1 VSADP
6 ERPWARYIPWGLLA
20 VTLVGAVVVGALRGG
35 AAVALWLAFAALAAA
50 VLLFWEALRS
60 LVDPAAP
67 ADHDDDD
74 ASRLASLE
82 SRKNAALRAL
92 KDIAF
97 ERSIGRLDEADYAQL
112 EVRYRAEARAALAS
126 LDEGVQAWRDA
137 AESLLTE
144 AERRATGAPA
154 AEPAPAPAAEPA
166 PNAEPAP
173 AAEEAPVVAATAR
186 DRACPA
192 CGTRND
198 TDALFCKRCGARVEE
213 EVRDATA

>member
-1 VSADP
+1 MSADV
-6 ERPWARYIPWGLLA
+6 ERAWTRYIPWALLA
-20 VTLVGAVVVGALRGG
+20 VTLLGAVIVGALRGG
-35 AAVALWLAFAALAAA
+35 ASVALWLAFAMLAAA

-97 ERSIGRLDEADYAQL
+97 ERSIGRLGEADYAQL
-112 EVRYRAEARAALAS
+112 ETRYRAEARAALAS

-137 AESLLTE
+137 AEALLTE

-154 AEPAPAPAAEPA
+154 AEPAAAPPPDDA
-166 PNAEPAP
+166 PPDDAP
-173 AAEEAPVVAATAR
+173 GEVASTAS

-198 TDALFCKRCGARVEE
+198 ADAVFCKRCGARVED
-213 EVRDATA
+213 EVVNATA

>member
-1 VSADP
+1 MSADA
-6 ERPWARYIPWGLLA
+6 ERSWTRLLPLA
-20 VTLVGAVVVGALRGG
+20 FVGVALLGAVVVGVVRGG
-35 AAVALWLAFAALAAA
+35 AAVALWLAFATLAAA
-50 VLLFWEALRS
+50 VLLFWESLRS
-60 LVDPAAP
+60 LIDPAAP

-97 ERSIGRLDEADYAQL
+97 ERSIGRLGDADYAQL
-112 EVRYRAEARAALAS
+112 EARYRAEARAAMAS

-137 AESLLTE
+137 AEALLAD

-154 AEPAPAPAAEPA
+154 PEVVTAAAPESETSEAAVPTV
-166 PNAEPAP
+166 P
-173 AAEEAPVVAATAR
+173 
-186 DRACPA
+186 DRGCPA

-198 TDALFCKRCGARVEE
+198 ADAVFCKRCGARVEE

>member
-1 VSADP
+1 MTADG
-6 ERPWARYIPWGLLA
+6 ERPWARYIPWA
-20 VTLVGAVVVGALRGG
+20 IVVVTLVGAGVVGALRGG
-35 AAVALWLAFAALAAA
+35 AAVALWLAFATLASA

-97 ERSIGRLDEADYAQL
+97 ERSIGRLGEADYAQL
-112 EVRYRAEARAALAS
+112 EARYRAEARAALAS

-137 AESLLTE
+137 AEALLSE

-154 AEPAPAPAAEPA
+154 PAPAPAADD
-166 PNAEPAP
+166 AP
-173 AAEEAPVVAATAR
+173 AAEGAPAVAAVVR

-198 TDALFCKRCGARVEE
+198 ADAVFCKRCGARVEE

>member
-1 VSADP
+1 VSADG
-6 ERPWARYIPWGLLA
+6 ERPWTRYIPWALLA
-20 VTLVGAVVVGALRGG
+20 VTLVGAGVVGALRGG
-35 AAVALWLAFAALAAA
+35 ASVALWLAFAALAAA

-97 ERSIGRLDEADYAQL
+97 EHSIGRLGDADYAQL

-137 AESLLTE
+137 AEALLTE

-154 AEPAPAPAAEPA
+154 AEPAPAADGPA
-166 PNAEPAP
+166 
-173 AAEEAPVVAATAR
+173 VVSATAR
-186 DRACPA
+186 DRACSA

-198 TDALFCKRCGARVEE
+198 ADAVFCKRCGARVEE
-213 EVRDATA
+213 EVRNATA

>member
-6 ERPWARYIPWGLLA
+6 ERPWARYIPWALLA
-20 VTLVGAVVVGALRGG
+20 VTLTGAGVVGALRGG

-154 AEPAPAPAAEPA
+154 AEPEPAPAAEPA
-166 PNAEPAP
+166 PDAEVPS
-173 AAEEAPVVAATAR
+173 VVAATAR